1 MTHRRFLRLAVSLGI
16 LATTLVSQA
25 AHGSASNRLIQPKL
39 FDLLDTAEV
48 AMNQGNVNK
57 ALAYSDLLLLNNT
70 ITYSIDTTAVD
81 VEDRAKAAQ
90 AVRESV
96 ATWEEA
102 LGYEIR
108 FEEVQGKVGNVR
120 ISFADSVRLM
130 GRDIAGHAVWS
141 RQVFDWGYGN
151 YTPRVSGEIK
161 VRTMTPEGSPMSEA
175 AWQHTIG
182 HEIGHMLGLWDSP
195 RVGDMMGPINLKN
208 PVTRPTE
215 TEVAAL
221 QDVRAEALQITQAC
235 LALPRR

>member
-1 MTHRRFLRLAVSLGI
+1 MTHRQFLRLAVSLSI
-16 LATTLVSQA
+16 LAATLVSQA
-25 AHGSASNRLIQPKL
+25 AHGGANRLIQPKL
-39 FDLLDTAEV
+39 FDLLDIAEV

-70 ITYSIDTTAVD
+70 ITYSIDTGAVAPD
-81 VEDRAKAAQ
+81 QRDEAAH

-102 LGYEIR
+102 LGYEVQ
-108 FEEVQGKVGNVR
+108 FEEVSKGGNVR
-120 ISFADSVRLM
+120 IAFADSVRLM
-130 GRDIAGHAVWS
+130 GKDIAGHAVWS

-161 VRTMTPEGSPMSEA
+161 VRIVTPEGSPMSEA

-215 TEVAAL
+215 SEVAAL
-221 QDVRAEALQITQAC
+221 QGIRAEALQITQAC